1 MPVPQRVLNWLYSI
15 LTGEYQDI
23 NRSYY
28 DISQALAT
36 YPNLTLQ
43 NEVHTFSNG
52 ASALMLNIY
61 GTVPVV
67 FRGHT
72 YYFPI
77 SIWVPHAYPREPPI
91 VYVTP
96 TPKMVVRP
104 GQHVDPQGQVYHPY
118 ISGWSTFWD
127 KSTIIDMLAIL
138 IDVFAKEPPLTAR
151 PAPAPPPPSSIAT
164 PNPSQ
169 PSSIHQSATPAPQ
182 ALKLSQSSQQ
192 AVQPPLPTHSQY
204 QQATIRPH
212 IPNHTAERAVVS
224 VSGPPPPPP
233 KQPHTN
239 LSSANFNSANST
251 SSPSPAGPTNSDNP
265 RYASP
270 ASQHKSQPSPQ
281 GNSATPLAARLSRY
295 DSAPPLPH
303 QEAHARG
310 IPPQQH
316 STTAIAQN
324 NNGYSSPALASQSP
338 PAATP
343 ARGAHYNPLHPPYH
357 SYQNYS
363 LPQQQAPFVPAPN
376 PPKPKPP
383 MPDLMDEPVTP
394 SPPPLTSTSASV
406 APPIP
411 PNPLKDQIT
420 SDIGTALHAKRQET
434 LERYTSSISGLHTQH
449 EAMASAM
456 QGMHAELADLAH
468 FYQTTTTNISI
479 LRDTIAHA
487 DQIIANSASLP
498 NVDIDEL
505 LVAPTVVSNQLYAV
519 VAEERA
525 LNDAIFVLGRAL
537 ERGRISPA
545 VFTKTTRGLA
555 RDLFLR
561 RALVRK
567 IGKGMGLDM

>member
-28 DISQALAT
+28 DISQVLAT
-36 YPNLTLQ
+36 HPNLALQ
-43 NEVHTFSNG
+43 NEVHTFPTG

-96 TPKMVVRP
+96 TSKMVVRP

-118 ISGWSTFWD
+118 LSGWTTFWD
-127 KSTIIDMLAIL
+127 KSTIVDMLAIL
-138 IDVFAKEPPLTAR
+138 INVFAKEPPLTAR
-151 PAPAPPPPSSIAT
+151 PATAPAPPPAVTSI
-164 PNPSQ
+164 P
-169 PSSIHQSATPAPQ
+169 PQ
-182 ALKLSQSSQQ
+182 HTTSH
-192 AVQPPLPTHSQY
+192 QPPATATQSPQPPQLPQPPQQIQSPASVHSQY
-204 QQATIRPH
+204 QQPAARPP
-212 IPNHTAERAVVS
+212 IQNPAVARVVS
-224 VSGPPPPPP
+224 ASEPPPPPP
-233 KQPHTN
+233 KQPHADSGA
-239 LSSANFNSANST
+239 SSYNST
-251 SSPSPAGPTNSDNP
+251 PSSGPAGLTDPISA

-270 ASQHKSQPSPQ
+270 APLQTSQSAAQ
-281 GNSATPLAARLSRY
+281 GNNATPPTARLSRY
-295 DSAPPLPH
+295 DSAPPLPP
-303 QEAHARG
+303 QEVHARNM
-310 IPPQQH
+310 
-316 STTAIAQN
+316 T
-324 NNGYSSPALASQSP
+324 
-338 PAATP
+338 
-343 ARGAHYNPLHPPYH
+343 
-357 SYQNYS
+357 
-363 LPQQQAPFVPAPN
+363 PQQQGITHVPRTLSYDPAAAAPQNPLAPAQRPNYPLQQLPHPNYDPPQPLQHREPVPAQT
-376 PPKPKPP
+376 KPKPP

-394 SPPPLTSTSASV
+394 SPPPPTSTSAAA

-420 SDIGTALHAKRQET
+420 TDIGASLHAKRQEAI
-434 LERYTSSISGLHTQH
+434 ERYTSSIAGLHAQRD
-449 EAMASAM
+449 AMASAM
-456 QGMHAELADLAH
+456 QGMHAELGDLAH
-468 FYQTTTTNISI
+468 FQQTTATNMGI
-479 LRDTIAHA
+479 LTDTLKSADKAIA
-487 DQIIANSASLP
+487 DSAALP

-505 LVAPTVVSNQLYAV
+505 LVAPTVVANQLYAV

-545 VFTKTTRGLA
+545 VFAKTTRGLA